1 MGGWATHVRD
11 GKTERPGMWGLGYEA
26 RLRAGRRASQPSCP
40 SNPLPG
46 EDSLSRWVLEGGEL
60 EMSILPGTQTP
71 SITGVTVALVHRVWV
86 HELVLGASLTLSEPQ
101 HCHL

>member
-1 MGGWATHVRD
+1 
-11 GKTERPGMWGLGYEA
+11 MW
-26 RLRAGRRASQPSCP
+26 P
-40 SNPLPG
+40 
-46 EDSLSRWVLEGGEL
+46 LEGGEL

-71 SITGVTVALVHRVWV
+71 SITGVTVALVQTVWV

>member
-1 MGGWATHVRD
+1 MTWEVGAGIS
-11 GKTERPGMWGLGYEA
+11 GKTEGWEVGFPAQL
-26 RLRAGRRASQPSCP
+26 CP

-46 EDSLSRWVLEGGEL
+46 EDSLSMWPLEGGEL

-71 SITGVTVALVHRVWV
+71 SVTDVTVALVQTVWV

>member
-1 MGGWATHVRD
+1 MGFPAQ
-11 GKTERPGMWGLGYEA
+11 L
-26 RLRAGRRASQPSCP
+26 CP

-46 EDSLSRWVLEGGEL
+46 EDSLSMWPLEGGEL

-71 SITGVTVALVHRVWV
+71 SITGVTVALVQRVRM

>member
-1 MGGWATHVRD
+1 
-11 GKTERPGMWGLGYEA
+11 MW
-26 RLRAGRRASQPSCP
+26 P
-40 SNPLPG
+40 
-46 EDSLSRWVLEGGEL
+46 LEGGEL

-71 SITGVTVALVHRVWV
+71 SITGVIVASVQRVWM